1 MIRELYKDV
10 LKILEE
16 NKEYQY
22 EQIFLLVAKYR
33 GFKTPEAIVSAMWYD
48 KLDFTYEGV
57 SRTVRAIRKER
68 EDLRDKEYSKRVGV
82 VEKKVRNEVI
92 ELSKEQREIKEFA
105 TKNIKQG
112 SIF

>member
-10 LKILEE
+10 TKVLEE

-22 EQIFLLVAKYR
+22 MQIFLLVAKYR
-33 GFKTPEAIVSAMWYD
+33 GFKTPEAIVSAMWHN

-57 SRTVRAIRKER
+57 SRTVRAVRKDR
-68 EDLRDKEYSKRVGV
+68 EDLRDKDYSKRVGI

-92 ELSKEQREIKEFA
+92 EITKEQREIKEFA